1 MVTQVILWIIEA
13 YVVVLLLRAVLS
25 WFPISSGSPLQPV
38 ERVLTQVTE
47 PVLAPVRRVLPPMRF
62 GGTAIDLSMIV
73 VIIVLELVA
82 KLV

>member
-47 PVLAPVRRVLPPMRF
+47 PVLAPVRRVLPPMRV

>member
-1 MVTQVILWIIEA
+1 VVTQVILWIIEA

-47 PVLAPVRRVLPPMRF
+47 PVLAPVRRVLPPMRV